1 MVLGL
6 VGIVAGIESLILLIV
21 SVDLCVI
28 PIIRARLHA
37 PICLLNGLSGLDL
50 LRFLGGLQEQQSSI
64 PGLILGQVSFEFGDG
79 VGTLRRH
86 LRLLTLLRIQ
96 YLLLILQR
104 MLELAAF
111 LRHHE
116 LVPLVEGLDVGVLLE
131 ASSFLLEFWRLRHR
145 FVLQ

>member
-1 MVLGL
+1 M
-6 VGIVAGIESLILLIV
+6 
-21 SVDLCVI
+21 
-28 PIIRARLHA
+28 
-37 PICLLNGLSGLDL
+37 LNGLSGLDL